1 MTIIKESNRKALP
14 RIDSFQSNTKISREL
29 DIDFSSDESLPSLE
43 AIFEVQPKSISCSLS
58 STANFTSSL
67 PELNSSKKKKT
78 SLNTKYIIFDNC

>member
-1 MTIIKESNRKALP
+1 MTVMKESNHKALP
-14 RIDSFQSNTKISREL
+14 RVDSFQSNTKISGEI

-67 PELNSSKKKKT
+67 PELNSSKKTKT